1 MNGLPER
8 LPQKF
13 GAYVLLRPLGAGG
26 MGEVY
31 LAMSGHREL
40 ETLCVVKRL
49 RPALLS
55 QPEHVRRFRHEAD
68 LARRL
73 VHGNLAHTHNIGEV
87 DGEVFLVQEFVE
99 GHDASALL
107 EVMAGRRRVL
117 PVPVAAYIAS
127 EVARGLSYAHA
138 FENLDLVHRDIN
150 PPNVCL
156 NYSGEVKLLDFGIA
170 SSNLHG
176 ERGGDHQAAGKLWHL
191 APEQLQ
197 PGAKIDR
204 RTDVY
209 ALGVV
214 LWELLTQRQV
224 GTSRDNGR
232 EVRLPETDGEILLWI
247 ARGQH
252 LPPSAFNPEVPPELD
267 AVVAKATSV
276 LPDKRFANAD
286 DLRRALASF
295 IPAGVHPEVWLSFAM
310 KELFSPDQERAE
322 RRRMIEEARP
332 LLDDDVAPVAKAKS
346 GNLPKVTTGRPA
358 GKEEQRSVWLAPI
371 AVGAVVGLLVLFWLR
386 LATHGRTLPPEPTP
400 AGPSATPTQ
409 PAAVQAPV
417 PASPHQPIKPA
428 LSAAVA
434 PPSSAPH
441 ASVEVKAPHPPGVA
455 VKRGDTSTEALV
467 LAAKPD
473 HLRLAREAFNAR
485 NWPRALEEGRRAVA
499 QGGGS
504 EAYAIVGNTY
514 FKMGL
519 FADAEREYEKAITLD
534 PTNPLLRDRLSIAR
548 VRAQESKSEKRGAGK
563 EP

>member
-1 MNGLPER
+1 LSER

-13 GAYVLLRPLGAGG
+13 GAYVLLGPLGEGG

-40 ETLCVVKRL
+40 ETLCVVKRF

-99 GHDASALL
+99 GHDVAALL
-107 EVMAGRRRVL
+107 EAMAARRRVL

-170 SSNLHG
+170 SSNLDG
-176 ERGGDHQAAGKLWHL
+176 EKDGTPVAAGKLWHL
-191 APEQLQ
+191 APEQLRS
-197 PGAKIDR
+197 GATMDR

-214 LWELLTQRQV
+214 LWELLTQRPV
-224 GTSRDNGR
+224 GTSYEKGR
-232 EVRLPETDGEILLWI
+232 EVRLPETEGEILVWI

-252 LPPSAFNPEVPPELD
+252 VPPSAFNADVPPELD
-267 AVVAKATSV
+267 ALVAKATSV
-276 LPDKRFANAD
+276 RPEDRFASAD
-286 DLRRALASF
+286 DLRRALAGF

-310 KELFSPDQERAE
+310 KELFSPDQERVE
-322 RRRMIEEARP
+322 RRRMIEAARH
-332 LLDDDVAPVAKAKS
+332 LLDDDVVPAAKAKS
-346 GNLPKVTTGRPA
+346 GDLPRAVAR
-358 GKEEQRSVWLAPI
+358 RSVGKDKQRLVWIVPI
-371 AVGAVVGLLVLFWLR
+371 AVGAVVGVSVLLWLR
-386 LATHGRTLPPEPTP
+386 MATHPGDPAPHLLP
-400 AGPSATPTQ
+400 ARPSALPLKPEAVQ
-409 PAAVQAPV
+409 SPAAGLLRPPVPPPLPAAVP
-417 PASPHQPIKPA
+417 
-428 LSAAVA
+428 L
-434 PPSSAPH
+434 PSSVSHAGVDAKEPH
-441 ASVEVKAPHPPGVA
+441 FPGVV
-455 VKRGDTSTEALV
+455 VKREGSNVEAPGV
-467 LAAKPD
+467 AAKPD
-473 HLRLAREAFNAR
+473 HLRLARDAFNAR
-485 NWPRALEEGRRAVA
+485 NWPRALEEGRRAVTS
-499 QGGGS
+499 GGGS
-504 EAYAIVGNTY
+504 EAFAIVGNTY

-519 FADAEREYEKAITLD
+519 FAEAEGEYEKAVVLD
-534 PTNPLLRDRLSIAR
+534 PTNALLRDRLRIAH
-548 VRAQESKSEKRGAGK
+548 VRAQESKVEEREAGK